1 MCIFI
6 YPIDQL
12 QPIPIPFLLI
22 ILPGNDLAKPKDPL
36 QLDLLKLI
44 VHAQEGLQ
52 RLQVGLQVVCVAAVD
67 GFDED
72 FGYFPREG
80 VGVTAH
86 VCQALA
92 ELLGTRSKA

>member
-12 QPIPIPFLLI
+12 QPIPIPLLLI
-22 ILPGNDLAKPKDPL
+22 ILPGNDLAEAKDPL

-44 VHAQEGLQ
+44 VHAQEGFQ
-52 RLQVGLQVVCVAAVD
+52 SLQVGLQVVRVAAVD

-72 FGYFPREG
+72 FGHFPRER
-80 VGVTAH
+80 VGVAAH

-92 ELLGTRSKA
+92 ELLRTGA